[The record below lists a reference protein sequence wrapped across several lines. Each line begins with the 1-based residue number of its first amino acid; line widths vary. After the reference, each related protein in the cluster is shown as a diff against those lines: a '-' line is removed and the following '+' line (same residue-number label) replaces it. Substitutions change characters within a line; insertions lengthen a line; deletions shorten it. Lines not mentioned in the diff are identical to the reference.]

1 MFKLGKYKI
10 IAIFIAIFAI
20 GYLTTACAAVNP
32 DHINELTYKYG
43 KTTFDDPRA
52 PKASQNSS
60 IVEFE
65 SFHRF
70 RFNDYVNVTGEMA
83 FYHYPETF
91 NATMARYTDKED
103 IVALNELLLNI
114 NLTEHITFS
123 AGQIPAHDGAYNS
136 IKTNNIVKS
145 ELLYTVVDNAG
156 QGSFLSYENNYE
168 GLIYKAK
175 FGKVEAATYPFDNDK
190 KYESRLEGTNGTY
203 LLGILEYERYQ
214 LIYNHI
220 DMEVRTDDM
229 QYLDSKVDAL
239 GFKIDDTD
247 RSGFL
252 GYGIFS
258 QSDTDGID
266 SVTVRHP
273 VFPININLPLNLDGK
288 GESMLLGLKYT
299 FDAFKFENFV
309 GYEYYTANQKNM
321 VFNNGAPNSE
331 YGLGILGDSHTYYIG
346 TNITPKFNVSLQH
359 KVTDYEYVR
368 SLLGTNAL
376 PDTRTDKGTMIVAKY
391 LF

>member
-1 MFKLGKYKI
+1 MFKLTKI
-10 IAIFIAIFAI
+10 KIVAIFVAMFVL
-20 GYLTTACAAVNP
+20 GYLTTAYAAVNP
-32 DHINELTYKYG
+32 DHITELTYKYG

-52 PKASQNSS
+52 PKSSQNSS
-60 IVEFE
+60 VVELE
-65 SFHRF
+65 SFHRLTI
-70 RFNDYVNVTGEMA
+70 NEYVNITGEMA
-83 FYHYPETF
+83 FYHYPQTYT
-91 NATMARYTDKED
+91 ATMARYTESDD
-103 IVALNELLLNI
+103 IVTLNELLLNI
-114 NLTEHITFS
+114 NLTEHITLS
-123 AGQIPAHDGAYNS
+123 AGQIPAHDGAYSS
-136 IKTNNIVKS
+136 IKTNNLIKS

-156 QGSFLSYENNYE
+156 QGAFLSYENNYE
-168 GLIYKAK
+168 GLTYKAK
-175 FGKVEAATYPFDNDK
+175 VGKVEANSYPMNNEK

-220 DMEVRTDDM
+220 DMEVRTDGM
-229 QYLDSKVDAL
+229 HYLDAKVDAL

-252 GYGIFS
+252 GYGIYS
-258 QSDTDGID
+258 HSNTDGLD

-273 VFPININLPLNLDGK
+273 VYPVNITLPLNLDGK

-321 VFNNGAPNSE
+321 LFNNGAPNSE
-331 YGLGILGDSHTYYIG
+331 YGLGTLGDSHTYYIG

-368 SLLGTNAL
+368 TLLGTNSL
-376 PDTRTDKGTMIVAKY
+376 PDTRTDRETMLVAKY
-391 LF
+391 IF